1 MSFSLSAADP
11 TIIAEDGGHEVQI
24 QGIFESKN
32 RYKVHIGSNGSSS
45 DPTCHS
51 GKAGQSDIIYPW
63 TNSIL
68 RCYTP
73 VISPGGLYT
82 ITVVNQDTLEQHQL
96 VSEITITERQFYTS
110 VYDLRKVLPLFY
122 RTGPRKID
130 LESS

>member
-1 MSFSLSAADP
+1 MAFSLTAADP
-11 TIIAEDGGHEVQI
+11 TTVFEDGGREIQI
-24 QGIFESKN
+24 QGSFELEN
-32 RYKVHIGSNGSSS
+32 PYKVHIGTNGSSA

-63 TNSIL
+63 TSSIL

-73 VISPGGLYT
+73 VIIPGGPYT
-82 ITVVNQDTLEQHQL
+82 ITVVNQDTAEEHQL
-96 VSEITITERQFYTS
+96 VDELTVAERQFWTS

-130 LESS
+130 LEG